1 VLFLV
6 IEKFRNADPVPVY
19 RRFRDR
25 GRLAP
30 DGLRYLGSWVTE
42 DLTRC
47 FQVMECE
54 DRALL
59 EQWMARWQDLVDFEV
74 LPVLTSAEA
83 QARVGP
89 FLEVP
94 G

>member
-1 VLFLV
+1 MLYMVV
-6 IEKFRNADPVPVY
+6 EHFRGGDAVPVY

-30 DGLRYLGSWVTE
+30 DGLRYVSSWVTD

-47 FQVMECE
+47 FQLMECD

-59 EQWMARWQDLVDFEV
+59 DQWMERWRDLAEFEV
-74 LPVLTSAEA
+74 IPVMTSAEA
-83 QARVGP
+83 VAAIEPR
-89 FLEVP
+89 L
-94 G
+94 

>member
-19 RRFRDR
+19 RRVRDR

>member
-1 VLFLV
+1 MLFLV

-89 FLEVP
+89 FLGAP